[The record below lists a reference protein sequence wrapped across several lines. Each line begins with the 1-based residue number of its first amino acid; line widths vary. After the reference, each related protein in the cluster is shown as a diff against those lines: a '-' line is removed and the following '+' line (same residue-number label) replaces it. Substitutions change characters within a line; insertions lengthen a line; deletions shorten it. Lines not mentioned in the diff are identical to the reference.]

1 MTKTLK
7 TEALDKLLA
16 ELSLLEDEETYHREF
31 DGWRHRGQRIL
42 SRIFERDP
50 LPAQHFLSIKHLR
63 ASLASFKIF
72 GSNKGSKNQ
81 IYDVV
86 QRYRSFLMSLRDE
99 IPEDPQVLTNEIVAK
114 TVRKIFISHASK
126 DNEIGKEIINL
137 LQLIGVD
144 HNQIFYS
151 SAAGY
156 GIPLGKDWVETLRSE
171 VSNEG
176 VVISLLSK
184 NYFSSQICLL
194 EMGATWVLS
203 KLHLPILIPPLTFKD
218 INDVINSTQGFQIL
232 DRLRWSSLK
241 REIEKLFD
249 LEPLPED
256 KWEAQ
261 RDSILARIEKL
272 LPTE

>member
-1 MTKTLK
+1 MNREKAEKLITTLAGEAEQYLDVDKYNDEFEAWRRKTLR
-7 TEALDKLLA
+7 
-16 ELSLLEDEETYHREF
+16 Y
-31 DGWRHRGQRIL
+31 I
-42 SRIFERDP
+42 SRIFGDRSIQVRSIEE
-50 LPAQHFLSIKHLR
+50 LSYPEP
-63 ASLASFKIF
+63 ASFPFDGIATIGKIRIPRTI
-72 GSNKGSKNQ
+72 KNFKAT
-81 IYDVV
+81 IA
-86 QRYRSFLMSLRDE
+86 SFTGDLELLEMVPPPYNSTPNTFLK
-99 IPEDPQVLTNEIVAK
+99 V
-114 TVRKIFISHASK
+114 FISHASK
-126 DNEIGKEIINL
+126 DDLVGREVINL
-137 LQLIGVD
+137 LQLIGVK
-144 HNQIFYS
+144 HQQIFYTS
-151 SAAGY
+151 SAGY

-203 KLHLPILIPPLTFKD
+203 KLHIPVLIPPLTFKD

-241 REIEKLFD
+241 RELEKLFD

-256 KWEAQ
+256 KWESQ